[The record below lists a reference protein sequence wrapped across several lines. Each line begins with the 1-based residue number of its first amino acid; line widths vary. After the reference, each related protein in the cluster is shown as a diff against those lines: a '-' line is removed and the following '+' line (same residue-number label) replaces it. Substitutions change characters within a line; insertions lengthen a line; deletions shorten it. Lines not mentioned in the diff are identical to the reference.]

1 MDNLQRLKET
11 AGVVETCLDKYLP
24 LRDTYEKTIYEAM
37 RYSALGG
44 GKRIRGVLTLMSC
57 MMAGGKAEDAYPF
70 AAAIEMIHAYS
81 LIHDDL
87 PAMDNDDFRRGK
99 PTNHKKFGEAMAI
112 LAGDGLLGLAFET
125 VLKNCA
131 AEEKTWE
138 ALKLMSI
145 CLGPDGMLGGQ
156 VVDMESENKEIGYDE
171 LVYLQQHKTG
181 ALIKASCLMGA
192 IIGGADDELK
202 NKLELYAK
210 NIGLAFQIKDDIL
223 DVEGDG
229 DVLGKPIGSDAE
241 CGKSTFVTA
250 CGLEKSKEMVK
261 TLSEEAARAVSGI
274 NEYGDFLAWLALWLA
289 DRNH

>member
-11 AGVVETCLDKYLP
+11 AAVVESCLDKYLP

-125 VLKNCA
+125 VLKNA
-131 AEEKTWE
+131 PAEDKTWD
-138 ALKLMSI
+138 ALKLMSM
-145 CLGPDGMLGGQ
+145 CAGPDGMLGGQ
-156 VVDMESENKEIGYDE
+156 VVDHQITAGVLIQTAYDVQHRRFSAAGRTQNGYKFTFPK
-171 LVYLQQHKTG
+171 LQAHTTQRLYLSAAGWVVFLNVDQFKHWIYSFSMRPYEKVNT
-181 ALIKASCLMGA
+181 AH
-192 IIGGADDELK
+192 
-202 NKLELYAK
+202 YF
-210 NIGLAFQIKDDIL
+210 FQL
-223 DVEGDG
+223 
-229 DVLGKPIGSDAE
+229 
-241 CGKSTFVTA
+241 
-250 CGLEKSKEMVK
+250 
-261 TLSEEAARAVSGI
+261 
-274 NEYGDFLAWLALWLA
+274 
-289 DRNH
+289 

>member
-11 AGVVETCLDKYLP
+11 AAVVEECLDKYLP
-24 LRDTYEKTIYEAM
+24 LRETYEKTIYEAM

-99 PTNHKKFGEAMAI
+99 PTNHKQFGEAMAI

-125 VLKNCA
+125 VLKNGVA
-131 AEEKTWE
+131 DGKTWD

-145 CLGPDGMLGGQ
+145 CAGPDGMLGGQ

-192 IIGGADDELK
+192 IIGGADEELK

-229 DVLGKPIGSDAE
+229 EVLGKPIGSDAE
-241 CGKSTFVTA
+241 SGKSTFVTA
-250 CGLEKSKEMVK
+250 CGLEKSKQMVNE
-261 TLSEEAARAVSGI
+261 LSKEAAQAVSGI
-274 NEYGDFLAWLALWLA
+274 NEYGDFLAWLSMWLSE
-289 DRNH
+289 RNH

>member
-11 AGVVETCLDKYLP
+11 AALVETCLDKYLP
-24 LRDTYEKTIYEAM
+24 LRELYEKTIYEAM

-44 GKRIRGVLTLMSC
+44 GKRIRGVLTLISC

-99 PTNHKKFGEAMAI
+99 PTNHKKYGEAMAI

-125 VLKNCA
+125 VLKNA
-131 AEEKTWE
+131 PSSDKTWD

-145 CLGPDGMLGGQ
+145 CAGPDGMLGGQ

-192 IIGGADDELK
+192 IIGGADEELK

-261 TLSEEAARAVSGI
+261 TLSEEAAKAVSGI

-289 DRNH
+289 ERNH

>member
-11 AGVVETCLDKYLP
+11 AGVVEECLDKYLP

-57 MMAGGKAEDAYPF
+57 MMAGGKVEDAYPF

-99 PTNHKKFGEAMAI
+99 PTNHKKYGEAMAI
-112 LAGDGLLGLAFET
+112 LAGDGLLGMAFET
-125 VLKNCA
+125 VLKNA
-131 AEEKTWE
+131 TAGEKTWD
-138 ALKLMSI
+138 ALKLMSV
-145 CLGPDGMLGGQ
+145 CAGPDGMLGGQ

-192 IIGGADDELK
+192 GIGGADEELK

-229 DVLGKPIGSDAE
+229 DILGKPIGSDAE
-241 CGKSTFVTA
+241 SGKSTFVTA
-250 CGLEKSKEMVK
+250 CGLKKSKEMVK
-261 TLSEEAARAVSGI
+261 VLSEEAANAVSGI

-289 DRNH
+289 ERNH

>member
-11 AGVVETCLDKYLP
+11 AAVVEKCLDKYLP

-99 PTNHKKFGEAMAI
+99 PTNHKKYGEAMAI

-125 VLKNCA
+125 VLKNA
-131 AEEKTWE
+131 VAGDKTWD

-145 CLGPDGMLGGQ
+145 CAGPDGMLGGQ
-156 VVDMESENKEIGYDE
+156 VVDMEAENKEIGYDE

-192 IIGGADDELK
+192 VIGGADEELK

-241 CGKSTFVTA
+241 SGKSTFVTA
-250 CGLEKSKEMVK
+250 CGIKKSKEMVK
-261 TLSEEAARAVSGI
+261 TLSEEAAAAVLGI

-289 DRNH
+289 ERNH

>member
-1 MDNLQRLKET
+1 MQRLKET
-11 AGVVETCLDKYLP
+11 AAVVEKCLDKYLP

-70 AAAIEMIHAYS
+70 ATAIEMIHAYS

-99 PTNHKKFGEAMAI
+99 PTNHKKYGEAMAI

-125 VLKNCA
+125 VLKNA
-131 AEEKTWE
+131 VAGDKTWD

-145 CLGPDGMLGGQ
+145 CAGPDGMLGGQ
-156 VVDMESENKEIGYDE
+156 VVDMEAENKEIGYDE

-192 IIGGADDELK
+192 VIGGADEELK

-241 CGKSTFVTA
+241 SGKSTFVTA
-250 CGLEKSKEMVK
+250 CGIKKSKEMVK
-261 TLSEEAARAVSGI
+261 TLSEEAAAAVLGI

-289 DRNH
+289 ERNH

>member
-11 AGVVETCLDKYLP
+11 AEVVEKCLDKYLP

-125 VLKNCA
+125 VLKNA
-131 AEEKTWE
+131 PAEDKTWD

-145 CLGPDGMLGGQ
+145 CAGPDGMLGGQ

-192 IIGGADDELK
+192 IIGGADDEMQ

-229 DVLGKPIGSDAE
+229 DILGKPIGSDAE

-261 TLSEEAARAVSGI
+261 VLSEEAANAVSGI

-289 DRNH
+289 ERNH